1 MTIQTSTS
9 IIIPSYNE
17 GARIGKLLADFE
29 QLLQHEPHVSVLV
42 VDDGSR
48 QDHLR
53 EVEQLVLQAQQ
64 KNSRISLFK
73 KPKNGGKGSAIA
85 AGFAQVSSDV
95 VGFVD
100 ADGSVSAAESLRV
113 IKSLDQNH
121 QVSGVIGSRVKMLGQ
136 NVERKLSRHL
146 VGRVFATIVSMMFD
160 IPVYDS
166 QCGCKFFRRSAVQR
180 LLPSITSQTWTW
192 DTQLVILAYRAG
204 LNIVECPVSW
214 SEVPGSKVSMLT
226 DPIKMLLQ
234 LLDFKKS
241 LEPAEH
247 KSTCCS

>member
-1 MTIQTSTS
+1 MTIQTSTA
-9 IIIPSYNE
+9 IIIPCYNE
-17 GARIGKLLADFE
+17 GARIAKLLADFE
-29 QLLQHEPHVSVLV
+29 QLLEHEPNVSVVV

-53 EVEQLVLQAQQ
+53 EVERLVLQVQQ
-64 KNSRISLFK
+64 KNSRISLLK

-85 AGFAQVSSDV
+85 AGFDHVSTDV
-95 VGFVD
+95 VGFID
-100 ADGSVSAAESLRV
+100 ADGSVTAAESLRV
-113 IKSLDQNH
+113 VKSLDQNNI
-121 QVSGVIGSRVKMLGQ
+121 VSGVIGSRVKMLGQ

-146 VGRVFATIVSMMFD
+146 VGRVFATIVNMMFD

-166 QCGCKFFRRSAVQR
+166 QCGCKFFRRSAVQK

-204 LNIVECPVSW
+204 IKIVEGPVSW

-226 DPIKMLLQ
+226 DPFKMLLQ
-234 LLDFKKS
+234 LSDFKKS
-241 LEPAEH
+241 LDPAVQ